1 MSHFEDNL
9 NEIEGLLKNYLGA
22 CNLAFDKMTLYPM
35 RRFIIDS
42 RDSLEEL
49 GDVTPPDVY
58 LLRLFGSNR
67 QIKIVKPDLEVV
79 KKFIIKYGSLL
90 SWWNGRFSYLEK
102 MIQKD
107 IKIEPVPR
115 EVGSLYHVVFTANGL
130 LVMPYALDGT
140 VKHYGF
146 AFSLD
151 VSPGMVDRPIEF
163 NLANER
169 GYNSSRAALSD
180 LVANFGDQTVLIARN
195 TEFYPLR
202 GTVFPVIGEK
212 YKTMIS
218 GSIQGRAD
226 NKIAQA

>member
-1 MSHFEDNL
+1 MSNFEDNL
-9 NEIEGLLKNYLGA
+9 NGIEGFLEN
-22 CNLAFDKMTLYPM
+22 CFDSCTLAFDERELYPM
-35 RRFIIDS
+35 RRLIINS
-42 RDSLEEL
+42 SDSLEEL

-67 QIKIVKPDLEVV
+67 QIEVV
-79 KKFIIKYGSLL
+79 KPNLKAVRKFIVKYAPSL
-90 SWWNGRFSYLEK
+90 SWWNRRFSYLEK
-102 MIQKD
+102 IIQKD

-115 EVGSLYHVVFTANGL
+115 EIGSIYCVVFTAKGL

-151 VSPGMVDRPIEF
+151 VSTEVVDRPVEF

-169 GYNSSRAALSD
+169 GYSSSKAALSD
-180 LVANFGDQTVLIARN
+180 LVGDFGNQTVLVACN
-195 TEFYPLR
+195 TEVYPLQ
-202 GTVFPVIGEK
+202 GTVFPIIGEK
-212 YKTMIS
+212 YKTMIG
-218 GSIQGRAD
+218 GSIQGRTD